1 MFFVLF
7 SVIEEPIPV
16 NRIDKGDFEIS
27 ELLKKGIYTQH
38 FAEQCVVYLL
48 YILLWNRI
56 NKILECGIN
65 WYLRRVKKT
74 IKRAYIMSL
83 KVSK

>member
-27 ELLKKGIYTQH
+27 ELLMKGIYN
-38 FAEQCVVYLL
+38 AL
-48 YILLWNRI
+48 YIYSTSYYEIVLTKFWN
-56 NKILECGIN
+56 
-65 WYLRRVKKT
+65 V
-74 IKRAYIMSL
+74 A
-83 KVSK
+83 